1 MSAVAPTAT
10 VPEIR
15 IRAVNDAPF
24 RPDGDFVLY
33 WMTAFRRVRG
43 NFALDRAADL
53 AQVFGQPVLVL
64 EPLRC
69 GYPWAADR
77 FHRFVL
83 DGMEDNRRELDRAG
97 LAYFPYVEPRPGA
110 GKGLLAAL
118 AERACAVVG
127 DDWPGFFHPRM
138 LEAAASV
145 PVACEV
151 VDGCGLLPLRA
162 TDRPWPSAYAFRRML
177 QRTLPEHLATMP
189 GDRPRR
195 SSGEQAVIPRAVR
208 DRWPPADGA
217 LLSGQIGL
225 EALPL
230 DHTVGTVPLQGGA
243 TAARR
248 RLREFLRRLDRYPE
262 ERNQPEEEAASGLSP
277 YLHFGHIS
285 TQEILQALARREGW
299 TPDRLAER
307 ATGKRT
313 GWWGMSSAAEAFLD
327 ELVTWREVGLNA
339 AAHLPNYRRYDS
351 LPEWAQQTLAEHAA
365 DPRPSSYG
373 LSALEAG
380 ETHDPLWNAA
390 QNQLRRHGVMH
401 NYLRMLWGK
410 KILEWSPSPERAL
423 EVMVELNNKYALDG
437 RDPNSY
443 SGIFWCLGRYD
454 RPWAPERPIFGR
466 IRYMSSANT
475 ARKFRVKNYI
485 AEHGGEKG
493 ADVERGVST

>member
-1 MSAVAPTAT
+1 VSAVAPTAT

-15 IRAVNDAPF
+15 IRALNDAPF

-53 AQVFGQPVLVL
+53 AHVFGRPLLVL

-69 GYPWAADR
+69 AYPWAADR
-77 FHRFVL
+77 FHRFIL
-83 DGMEDNRRELDRAG
+83 DGMEDNRRALERAG
-97 LAYFPYVEPRPGA
+97 VTYFPYVETSPGA

-118 AERACAVVG
+118 AGHACAVVG

-138 LEAAASV
+138 LSAAGSV
-145 PVACEV
+145 PAACEV
-151 VDGCGLLPLRA
+151 VDACGLLPLRA
-162 TDRPWPSAYAFRRML
+162 TERPWPSAYAFRRML
-177 QRTLPEHLATMP
+177 QRTLPKHLDTMP
-189 GDRPRR
+189 AERPRR
-195 SSGEQAVIPRAVR
+195 GLPGPAVIPRAVR
-208 DRWPPADGA
+208 KRWPPAHGA

-225 EALPL
+225 ETLPL
-230 DHTVGTVPLQGGA
+230 DHAVGTVPLRGGA

-248 RLREFLRRLDRYPE
+248 RLREFLERLDRYLD
-262 ERNQPEEEAASGLSP
+262 ERNEPEAAAASGLSP

-285 TQEILQALARREGW
+285 TQEILQALAGREGW
-299 TPDRLAER
+299 TPDRVAER

-313 GWWGMSSAAEAFLD
+313 GWWGMSAAAEAFLD
-327 ELVTWREVGLNA
+327 ELVTWRELGLNA
-339 AAHLPNYRRYDS
+339 AFHMPSHQSYDS
-351 LPEWAQQTLAEHAA
+351 LPGWARRTLAEHAA
-365 DPRPSSYG
+365 DPRPNSYDVP
-373 LSALEAG
+373 ALEAG

-410 KILEWSPSPERAL
+410 KILEWSASPERAL

-475 ARKFRVKNYI
+475 ARKFRVKGYI

-493 ADVERGVST
+493 VHVDDAVST